1 MRCRFQRLAKERFP
15 ARLCMITK
23 VRGVGTPRV
32 VGGLRAST
40 PLEGGREG
48 GVCVWTGGVGEC
60 VVRFR

>member
-1 MRCRFQRLAKERFP
+1 
-15 ARLCMITK
+15 MITK

-40 PLEGGREG
+40 PLEGGRKG